1 MKRLSRV
8 ERLVGFILLAG
19 ILGGLS
25 GTQIALANQKEVAP
39 APQIVAND
47 DEAAAEEE
55 AAPIEEK
62 IELSSRFPVKQGES
76 GSSYEFEVSMDYQG
90 NETKIFYFDLDAP
103 DGWQIQIQRQYSETA
118 ETVLAQTMEPNQT
131 YPPAVTVIVSPLPG
145 EAPLTGEYPF
155 TFTATSGNLSDSID
169 LKAIVTEMPLEY
181 DLGFTSQSERL
192 DFIAKPGAGN
202 SFAMRVTNLGSGQL
216 TNISF
221 TSVKSEGW
229 GTTFSPSLTQA
240 LDPGESI
247 DIEMVLTPPEKTIA
261 GDYRVLIRAGA
272 DSPDMRLQEQ
282 LDLRVRVQ
290 TSTAWGAAG
299 IIIVVAVIVGLALM
313 FRNLGRR

>member
-19 ILGGLS
+19 MLGGLS
-25 GTQIALANQKEVAP
+25 GSQIALANQKDVGP
-39 APQIVAND
+39 APQIVVNA
-47 DEAAAEEE
+47 EEGATEEE
-55 AAPIEEK
+55 AAPVEEK

-76 GSSYEFEVSMDYQG
+76 GSSYEFDVSLDYQG
-90 NETKIFYFDLDAP
+90 NEPKIFYFDLDVP
-103 DGWQIQIQRQYSETA
+103 DGWQTQIQRQYSETS
-118 ETVLAQTMEPNQT
+118 ETVLAQTLEPNQT
-131 YPPAVTVIVSPLPG
+131 YAPAVTIIVSPLPS
-145 EAPLTGEYPF
+145 ESPLTGEYPV
-155 TFTATSGNLSDSID
+155 TFTATSGNISDSIV
-169 LKAIVTEMPLEY
+169 LMAIVTEMPLEY
-181 DLGFTSQSERL
+181 DLAFTSQNERL
-192 DFIAKPGAGN
+192 DFVAKPGSDN
-202 SFAMRVTNLGSGQL
+202 SFAVRVTNIGSGQL

-229 GTTFSPSLTQA
+229 GTTFNPSLTQA
-240 LDPGESI
+240 LNPGESV

-272 DSPDMRLQEQ
+272 DSPSMRLQEQ

-290 TSTAWGAAG
+290 TSTAWGAVG

-313 FRNLGRR
+313 FRRLGRR